1 MQDNWIGRFGDDV
14 LTAYVREAIA
24 NNHALARSREDLK
37 QARESLRSAAASR
50 WPRLSASLD
59 ASRRDSGSSD
69 SGSGFGQQGGGLDSF
84 SASLGLNWELD
95 VLLRLASDAKR
106 ATLAYLAREA
116 AFKWRELGLA
126 SDVAIAY
133 YSHREASELLRL
145 STQRRDNLAAS
156 LEIIE
161 SGYRQGINNA
171 VDVYL
176 SRSVLAQQQ
185 AQVAQQASV
194 LSTRIIRLQRLL
206 GRVPN
211 GDLPEGADLV
221 VIDRR
226 IPVGLPS
233 TLLER
238 RGDVSEAWLNLLASD
253 AAVAVA
259 HKNRF
264 PRISLVANTSDT
276 TREFDQLLSQGSL
289 AWSLVN
295 SLTAPIFDAG
305 SLKAVEQSARSRT
318 RSAERLYMERVA
330 DSFAEVHL
338 GIQDQASLERRHAA
352 YTESAD
358 NARAAANLAFEQYQR
373 GLTSYVTVLESE
385 RRAFD
390 ADTTLVRLRAELLR
404 NRLALHRALGGDWGP
419 NNSS

>member
-1 MQDNWIGRFGDDV
+1 M
-14 LTAYVREAIA
+14 
-24 NNHALARSREDLK
+24 
-37 QARESLRSAAASR
+37 
-50 WPRLSASLD
+50 
-59 ASRRDSGSSD
+59 
-69 SGSGFGQQGGGLDSF
+69 
-84 SASLGLNWELD
+84 
-95 VLLRLASDAKR
+95 
-106 ATLAYLAREA
+106 
-116 AFKWRELGLA
+116 
-126 SDVAIAY
+126 
-133 YSHREASELLRL
+133 
-145 STQRRDNLAAS
+145 
-156 LEIIE
+156 
-161 SGYRQGINNA
+161 
-171 VDVYL
+171 
-176 SRSVLAQQQ
+176 
-185 AQVAQQASV
+185 
-194 LSTRIIRLQRLL
+194 QRLL
-206 GRVPN
+206 GRVPD
-211 GDLPEGADLV
+211 GDLPEGADLA

-352 YTESAD
+352 YTESVD

-419 NNSS
+419 NNSP